1 MPTERLD
8 TLLALKVLSYV
19 PGLATN
25 ARAVGALLLDRFNR
39 KTGRCDPGIDGMAA
53 DLGIC
58 SRTVIRSIGQL
69 VRANL
74 FRRHRHGGYS
84 NRNRYEP
91 NWERFQ
97 ELELAW
103 RARLHRRQRGTN
115 ETRNKVS
122 PSTRQDCHR
131 GGDTAVTQTYSKDNL
146 PNETYCDG
154 QPSKKNDGYQNRVG
168 LVKPERQVF
177 TTGSADAARAEAERR
192 WNTALHN
199 RYAAL
204 PVTYGDIVAKINPS
218 LQEAATDAELRQHGA
233 GLRFIESALGVW
245 SGRPTVSMK
254 HPPEAG
260 RPSSTEKQ
268 GGDE

>member
-39 KTGRCDPGIDGMAA
+39 KTGRCDPGIDGMAT

-103 RARLHRRQRGTN
+103 RARLRRQRPGPN
-115 ETRNKVS
+115 QTREVS

-131 GGDTAVTQTYSKDNL
+131 WGDATVTQTYSIKNL
-146 PNETYCDG
+146 PNETYSDG
-154 QPSKKNDGYQNRVG
+154 QPSKKNGGHQNRVG
-168 LVKPERQVF
+168 PVRPERRVL

-192 WNTALHN
+192 WNTALLK

-204 PVTYGDIVAKINPS
+204 PVTYGDIVSKIDLS
-218 LQEAATDAELRQHGA
+218 LQEAATDAELRQHGT
-233 GLRFIESALGVW
+233 GLRLIESALEVW
-245 SGRPTVSMK
+245 GGRPAVSMK
-254 HPPEAG
+254 HLPGAVRPP
-260 RPSSTEKQ
+260 STKKQ
-268 GGDE
+268 GRDE